1 MNKEQEQRERAYRIW
16 EDEGRPEGQ
25 HDDHWRRAEEQHEKA
40 EQDAAEVTEANRHA
54 SDEFNGNGQ
63 KKVSPV
69 DKPPSTVAP
78 D

>member
-1 MNKEQEQRERAYRIW
+1 MDRDQEQRERAYKIW

-25 HDDHWRRAEEQHEKA
+25 HDDHWRRAEEQHEKTDH
-40 EQDAAEVTEANRHA
+40 EAAEVTDANQHA
-54 SDEFNGNGQ
+54 SEEFNGEGQ
-63 KKVSPV
+63 NKVPPM